1 KEDSMKNSSKSSI
14 LAPMTT
20 RAAARVQSTTARATG
35 GQTPKG
41 SFAARAQRAAAK
53 NSAGKR
59 K

>member
-1 KEDSMKNSSKSSI
+1 MKNSSKSSI